1 MNVDDFDI
9 VLFKGTD
16 YWFSYVVEWF
26 TWSRFSHVGII
37 LKDPIYIDPSL
48 TGTYLFESGTENIND
63 AEDGVKKFGVQITDW
78 NTIYSNYT
86 GEIWKRSLK
95 PYEKKEV
102 IQELL
107 EKVHN
112 VVHNKPYD
120 TRVFDLVRI
129 ELERKWGNCQ
139 CKDRFV
145 CSALVSFIL
154 VSLNLLDGKTDWD
167 LVEPKH
173 FDNGGWIEKNIKDC
187 DFGDLVKIREI
198 NN

>member
-1 MNVDDFDI
+1 MKFDDLEI
-9 VLFKGTD
+9 VLFRGEG

-37 LKDPIYIDPSL
+37 LKDPIYIHPNLS
-48 TGTYLFESGTENIND
+48 GTYLFESGTETVND
-63 AEDGVKKFGVQITDW
+63 AEDGVNKFGVQITDW

-107 EKVHN
+107 EKAHN

-120 TRVFDLVRI
+120 TKMIDLIRI
-129 ELERKWGNCQ
+129 ELEKKWGDCQ
-139 CKDRFV
+139 RKNSFV
-145 CSALVSFIL
+145 CSALISFIL
-154 VSLNLLDGKTDWD
+154 VALNLLDPKTTWD
-167 LVEPKH
+167 T
-173 FDNGGWIEKNIKDC
+173 I
-187 DFGDLVKIREI
+187 
-198 NN
+198 